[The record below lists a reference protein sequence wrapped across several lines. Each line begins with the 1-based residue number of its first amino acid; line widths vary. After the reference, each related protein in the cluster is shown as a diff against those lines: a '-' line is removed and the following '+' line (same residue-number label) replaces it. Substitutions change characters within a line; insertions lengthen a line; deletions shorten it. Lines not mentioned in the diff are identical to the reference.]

1 MKELIKEYEMLIER
15 LDKACKWLEVNN
27 ISDVNELEYSMPT
40 RYNSYIKL
48 ISDIEQIQ
56 IKIHANLVTKEK

>member
-1 MKELIKEYEMLIER
+1 MKELIKEYKTLIER

-27 ISDVNELEYSMPT
+27 VSDVNELEYSMPT

-48 ISDIEQIQ
+48 ISNIEQTQ
-56 IKIHANLVTKEK
+56 IKIHANLTKEK